1 MKAKYHEALFLV
13 FVGIFVLLPSAS
25 RADWSRNVTLNGEH
39 VNPLWFD
46 IARHAIKQESD
57 YCTVENEDWVREYV
71 IMYLLSQQK
80 FQPASFTA
88 DISQPERPIADRP
101 ITELTD
107 NQILKLAENPATI
120 QLTSLLM
127 RNKRKTHLRKL
138 TEELE
143 PISINAIRKYYDNLK
158 SEGHPVIVDAVYVK
172 RRQLIIPKGDI
183 SDAVE
188 RRLAKGDDF
197 MDLYAEFDPGF
208 NHAIEGQHWYL
219 VKNAGAVPVPDKKSG
234 KVQESFLD
242 WNRNV
247 RNGEILGPIN
257 YRNNSIF
264 YIQIVDKVHLDLVL
278 LDKGL
283 PGQPN
288 YAKDWIRKQLERR
301 RLPQSKK
308 ILREQATVLVYGKL
322 VYADESSYNCGRYLK
337 RYSSH

>member
-1 MKAKYHEALFLV
+1 MC
-13 FVGIFVLLPSAS
+13 I
-25 RADWSRNVTLNGEH
+25 R
-39 VNPLWFD
+39 
-46 IARHAIKQESD
+46 
-57 YCTVENEDWVREYV
+57 
-71 IMYLLSQQK
+71 
-80 FQPASFTA
+80 
-88 DISQPERPIADRP
+88 DR
-101 ITELTD
+101 
-107 NQILKLAENPATI
+107 
-120 QLTSLLM
+120 
-127 RNKRKTHLRKL
+127 
-138 TEELE
+138 
-143 PISINAIRKYYDNLK
+143 
-158 SEGHPVIVDAVYVK
+158 
-172 RRQLIIPKGDI
+172 GDI

-219 VKNAGAVPVPDKKSG
+219 VKKAGAVPIPDKKPG
-234 KVQESFLD
+234 KLQEFFTD

-288 YAKDWIRKQLERR
+288 YAKDWIRKQLEHR
-301 RLPQSKK
+301 RLPKSKK
-308 ILREQATVLVYGKL
+308 ILREQATVLVDGKL